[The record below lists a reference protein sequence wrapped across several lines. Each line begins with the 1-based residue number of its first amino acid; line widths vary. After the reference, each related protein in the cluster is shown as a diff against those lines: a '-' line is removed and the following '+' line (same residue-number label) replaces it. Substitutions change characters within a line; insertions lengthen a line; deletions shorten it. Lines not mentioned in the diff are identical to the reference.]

1 MVDEV
6 FAAEC
11 VHKVLQKINAL
22 SQNIQTMPILP
33 TPAVV
38 VQWFGMGA
46 ELRSPSWRQ
55 QERETNLSTFSWFL
69 ENSVKRF

>member
-11 VHKVLQKINAL
+11 VHKVLQKMNEL

-33 TPAVV
+33 TPTVE
-38 VQWFGMGA
+38 VQWSGMGT
-46 ELRSPSWRQ
+46 ELRSPSWR
-55 QERETNLSTFSWFL
+55 
-69 ENSVKRF
+69 